1 MFKVLIVEDDKNIR
15 KLMEIRLASEGYS
28 VITAENGLVAL
39 DKVAENSIDIII
51 LDEMMPK
58 MSGFEFLENIRKDNI
73 YIPIIM
79 TTAKS
84 GLEDKEKGFNLGA
97 DDYMIKPIDFN
108 ELSLRIK
115 AVLRRAKIVSE
126 RRIVVKDTILD
137 FDTLTVYDNE
147 NKISLTK
154 TEFSILYKLLS
165 YPEKSFSKRMLFEEF
180 WDYDSETEE
189 DVVKVFINKI
199 RNKISIFP
207 NIDIETIRGIGYRGV
222 KNEK

>member
-115 AVLRRAKIVSE
+115 AVLRRAKIVSFMVVHNPFT
-126 RRIVVKDTILD
+126 IVFHLSYSIKFCLKS
-137 FDTLTVYDNE
+137 FL
-147 NKISLTK
+147 SL
-154 TEFSILYKLLS
+154 FKLLPS
-165 YPEKSFSKRMLFEEF
+165 QFEVSGF
-180 WDYDSETEE
+180 AEE
-189 DVVKVFINKI
+189 
-199 RNKISIFP
+199 
-207 NIDIETIRGIGYRGV
+207 
-222 KNEK
+222 